1 MFPVRRGLALD
12 EVSGCFALLG
22 AETSFFRP
30 VARSFVFDVADRQ
43 PEQLDDRVIVGEVA
57 AVLG

>member
-1 MFPVRRGLALD
+1 MLCVARCGDLVLSPGRALD
-12 EVSGCFALLG
+12 LS
-22 AETSFFRP
+22 T
-30 VARSFVFDVADRQ
+30 DVADRQ